1 MTLSSPAPQAVE
13 VEAVVAAVHRVAPL
27 SLTAVPRRAAVAVV
41 RVVLPAWQVLLA
53 LLALQAKARVFP
65 TAVRMAATAVRAR
78 TTDALS

>member
-1 MTLSSPAPQAVE
+1 
-13 VEAVVAAVHRVAPL
+13 VVAAVHRVAPL

-41 RVVLPAWQVLLA
+41 RVVLPAWQA
-53 LLALQAKARVFP
+53 LLALQAKARAFP

>member
-1 MTLSSPAPQAVE
+1 M
-13 VEAVVAAVHRVAPL
+13 
-27 SLTAVPRRAAVAVV
+27 V